1 MEMFLLPDKGLL
13 VGRSSESHCKSP
25 VNCRLFGMI
34 VVHIF
39 SDMSGYF
46 GFNEVLF
53 AEFEVQVA
61 RVRLPDNPNG

>member
-1 MEMFLLPDKGLL
+1 MEMFLLSDKGLL
-13 VGRSSESHCKSP
+13 VGRSSESYCKSP
-25 VNCRLFGMI
+25 VNFRL
-34 VVHIF
+34 F